1 MFFCGLFVTFEC
13 NNLFF
18 ITNAQTERETDKK
31 TKTRMSD
38 GRDIVISLWRFT
50 FISPGDLAA
59 KSRQHE
65 GGKESS
71 GRSFEF

>member
-1 MFFCGLFVTFEC
+1 MHR
-13 NNLFF
+13 
-18 ITNAQTERETDKK
+18 QKERP